1 MTKKE
6 IVEIVVKQMNQKRE
20 RIGIKHVKAIVECV
34 FETFIDLLAHDGRI
48 EIRGFGTFRVKKT
61 PARVGRNPVTGEEA
75 EVPARNIIQFKAG
88 NYMKDCSKRD

>member
-6 IVEIVVKQMNQKRE
+6 IVEIVIRQMNKKGE
-20 RIGIKHVKAIVECV
+20 RIRIKHIKEIVECV
-34 FETFIDLLAHDGRI
+34 FETFIDLLASDGRI

-75 EVPARNIIQFKAG
+75 VATAHNIIQFKAG
-88 NYMKDCSKRD
+88 SYMKERSNRE